1 MPPPKFESKE
11 RYFPLMVDGASS
23 PPATTDE
30 VDMLYR
36 QLTEIH
42 AIDAA

>member
-1 MPPPKFESKE
+1 VVKIVAFSPPPT
-11 RYFPLMVDGASS
+11 AN
-23 PPATTDE
+23 E

-42 AIDAA
+42 AINGVQLVKCTD